1 LAGVSPERK
10 EAVVL
15 SPHFDDAV
23 LSCWH
28 VLAGP
33 CEVRVLTVFGGAPPN
48 GQLGYWDR
56 LTGAR
61 DGAERVRE
69 RAQEDRKALAL
80 AGRTSKSLPI
90 LDEQHRDERLAP
102 AELAGRLR
110 GEIPEGATLFAPAA
124 LGLHPDHRLLRDAG
138 LDLRAQ
144 GHPVVLYADLPH
156 AVLYGWPAWVTGS
169 HPDPFLD
176 VGVMWEDALA
186 TTGLPWEELHPEP
199 HRLDDEARALKAQ
212 AVRSYRTQLSALSN
226 WGRLEDPDVLGYEVL
241 WPLP

>member
-1 LAGVSPERK
+1 VSPERK

-28 VLAGP
+28 VLTGP
-33 CEVRVLTVFGGAPPN
+33 GELHVLTVFGGAPAN
-48 GQLGYWDR
+48 GRLGYWDR

-110 GEIPEGATLFAPAA
+110 REIPEGATVFAPAA
-124 LGLHPDHRLLRDAG
+124 LGLHPDHRLVRDAA
-138 LDLRAQ
+138 LDLRGQ

-156 AVLYGWPAWVTGS
+156 AALYGWPTWVTGEE
-169 HPDPFLD
+169 PDPFLHVEIIWD
-176 VGVMWEDALA
+176 DALRS
-186 TTGLPWEELHPEP
+186 TGLPPEELRPEP
-199 HRLDDEARALKAQ
+199 HRLDDEARGLKAQ

-226 WGRLEDPDVLGYEVL
+226 WGRLEESEVLGYEVL